1 MNVLQ
6 CGQRWRYGGPVPK
19 EVDLESEIEND
30 GRLVAKAIGTYSIFK
45 AKGD

>member
-1 MNVLQ
+1 MASAGDIEVV
-6 CGQRWRYGGPVPK
+6 PVPK

-30 GRLVAKAIGTYSIFK
+30 GRLVAKAIVTYYSICK